1 LTVTGE
7 EPLPYRDLVR
17 IADRLLERGEDNPEV
32 LSRELAYLA
41 PGIRDELFT
50 SDLLNAYQVFF
61 YFYRKDPGDLERE
74 RLMLQ
79 PASAL
84 GAGVLIAELDLFEI
98 FFSLEQGEPVFSV
111 SDGESVLAR
120 YHGPD
125 AYQRALRFLDEAL

>member
-1 LTVTGE
+1 MTGE

-17 IADRLLERGEDNPEV
+17 IADRLLERGEDNPAV
-32 LSRELAYLA
+32 LAGELAYLA

-120 YHGPD
+120 YQGPD
-125 AYQRALRFLDEAL
+125 AYQRALRFLDEAR

>member
-1 LTVTGE
+1 MTGE

-17 IADRLLERGEDNPEV
+17 IADRLLERGEDNPAV
-32 LSRELAYLA
+32 LAGELAYLA
-41 PGIRDELFT
+41 PVIRDELFT

-120 YHGPD
+120 YQGPD
-125 AYQRALRFLDEAL
+125 AYQRALRFLDEAR